1 VPDGSPAAT
10 KASLPLY
17 GLVELSAAKAEFWR
31 AIGVEFKDAGGS
43 HAPDRLDFAR
53 QTVPERIE
61 PELLFS
67 QICGYPLR
75 KLFGSQAQVLAAP
88 VYDAQYCEGATHCG
102 VFVVHQKARYQ
113 CLADLQGCRLVFG
126 GPYSN
131 SGMNLPRRAIAEI
144 AGGSPFFG
152 SATETDSQAGN
163 LELVARD
170 EADATCVDNVTYA
183 YVGRHRPEVAVL
195 LRVLALTPRSPSIPF
210 VTAIATESAAVERLR
225 RALRAV
231 ATAPRWAEVR
241 AGLMLG
247 DIVAIEDARYDRLLE
262 YEQEAVEL
270 GYPILC

>member
-1 VPDGSPAAT
+1 
-10 KASLPLY
+10 
-17 GLVELSAAKAEFWR
+17 VELSAAKAAFWR
-31 AIGVEFKDAGGS
+31 AIGVEFQEAGGS
-43 HAPDRLDFAR
+43 DVPAALDFAR
-53 QTVPERIE
+53 PTVPERIE

-88 VYDAQYCEGATHCG
+88 VYDAEYCDGATHCG
-102 VFVVHQKARYQ
+102 VFVVHRTARYQ
-113 CLADLQGCRLVFG
+113 RLADLQGCRLVFG

-131 SGMNLPRRAIAEI
+131 SGMNLPRRAVAEI

-163 LELVARD
+163 LELVARG

-183 YVGRHRPEVAVL
+183 FLGRHRPQVATL

-210 VTAIATESAAVERLR
+210 VTAAATDPAAVEGLR

-231 ATAPRWAEVR
+231 ATAPRWADVR
-241 AGLMLG
+241 AGLMLR
-247 DIVAIEDARYDRLLE
+247 DIVAIEDDRYDRLLE
-262 YEQEAVEL
+262 YEQESTEL
-270 GYPILC
+270 GYPNLC